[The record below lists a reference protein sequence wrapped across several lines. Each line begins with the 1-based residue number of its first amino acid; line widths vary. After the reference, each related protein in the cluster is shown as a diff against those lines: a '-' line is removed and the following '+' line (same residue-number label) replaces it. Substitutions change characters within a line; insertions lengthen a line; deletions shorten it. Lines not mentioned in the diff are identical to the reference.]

1 MEKQDKGVKM
11 KLKRRVEIL
20 PGLKVDMELFI
31 ERDSLMMLKIDP
43 QIIQGSN
50 TVEYILNFEKEF
62 AEEFR
67 KTVIAGAIDW
77 NLYNVQKTKKRLE
90 QEIANYE
97 KCLANIIETVQTK
110 IEITRNILKILE
122 QK

>member
-1 MEKQDKGVKM
+1 M

-90 QEIANYE
+90 QEIADDE
-97 KCLANIIETVQTK
+97 KCLATMIETVQTK
-110 IEITRNILKILE
+110 IEITRKTLKILE